1 MQNDCICLR
10 LQQILCRCD
19 DIVYKGFHAKIVI
32 TNNGIQMLAFSND
45 MFNQRLDH
53 AKVVVADNGIQM
65 LAFPNDMFMQRLP
78 CKRLMVQSK
87 ASMQMSL
94 LPAMA
99 YTCLRFPTI
108 CSNKGIHAKVAVA
121 NNGIQ
126 MHAFPNDMF
135 NQRLPCKGRC
145 CQQWHTNACV
155 SQRYV

>member
-10 LQQILCRCD
+10 LQHILCRCD

-94 LPAMA
+94 LPAIA
-99 YTCLRFPTI
+99 YKCLRFPTI
-108 CSNKGIHAKVAVA
+108 CSKRLAIVSKYISDSVEISRCKNIVHFA
-121 NNGIQ
+121 NVVL
-126 MHAFPNDMF
+126 H
-135 NQRLPCKGRC
+135 L
-145 CQQWHTNACV
+145 
-155 SQRYV
+155 